1 MNEFISESCGREN
14 QISVRI
20 VKQTLP
26 LVEILAWQDRKNSNI
41 VEGLVSKRERV

>member
-1 MNEFISESCGREN
+1 MNEFISESCAREN

-26 LVEILAWQDRKNSNI
+26 LVEILAWQDREKFKYC
-41 VEGLVSKRERV
+41 GGVSE